1 MIKLVKRV
9 EDASYI
15 THNGT
20 LHADEVFATAFLDF
34 LFKDI
39 KLIRVASIDSKLYSD
54 KIIYDIGLG
63 KYDHHQVDA
72 KVRDNGIKYS
82 SFGLLWQEFGKE
94 YLKQEKVEDIDEVF
108 DAMDKELIE
117 GIDAIDNGI
126 FPEINAKYK
135 VKTLSDVIKL
145 FNPSIFTD
153 EDYDKQFLKAVE
165 FAKTIFQETL
175 YNVEGKIKSKRVIN
189 KLINENDDKFYL
201 ELDRYMP
208 YEDAIT
214 SNEKALNILFVIYP
228 SNRGGYAI
236 KTIPKSKEE
245 KTDRLLLPEKW
256 AGLQNE
262 ELEHVTKIKGAT
274 FCHYNRFIAT
284 AKTRDAILLIAKEAL
299 K

>member
-20 LHADEVFATAFLDF
+20 MHADEVFATAFLDF

-165 FAKTIFQETL
+165 FAKSIFQ
-175 YNVEGKIKSKRVIN
+175 
-189 KLINENDDKFYL
+189 
-201 ELDRYMP
+201 
-208 YEDAIT
+208 
-214 SNEKALNILFVIYP
+214 
-228 SNRGGYAI
+228 
-236 KTIPKSKEE
+236 
-245 KTDRLLLPEKW
+245 
-256 AGLQNE
+256 
-262 ELEHVTKIKGAT
+262 
-274 FCHYNRFIAT
+274 
-284 AKTRDAILLIAKEAL
+284 
-299 K
+299 

>member
-1 MIKLVKRV
+1 MP
-9 EDASYI
+9 
-15 THNGT
+15 T
-20 LHADEVFATAFLDF
+20 
-34 LFKDI
+34 
-39 KLIRVASIDSKLYSD
+39 ID
-54 KIIYDIGLG
+54 
-63 KYDHHQVDA
+63 V
-72 KVRDNGIKYS
+72 
-82 SFGLLWQEFGKE
+82 
-94 YLKQEKVEDIDEVF
+94 
-108 DAMDKELIE
+108 
-117 GIDAIDNGI
+117 
-126 FPEINAKYK
+126 
-135 VKTLSDVIKL
+135 
-145 FNPSIFTD
+145 
-153 EDYDKQFLKAVE
+153 
-165 FAKTIFQETL
+165 

-208 YEDAIT
+208 YEDAII

-236 KTIPKSKEE
+236 KTIPKSKED

-284 AKTRDAILLIAKEAL
+284 AKTRDAILLMAKEAL